1 MADMMA
7 DGFALRAISILPAI
21 SSFGGSD
28 RSGCQVKRTSSS
40 GRWDVCCMLN
50 EMHRSHLNKTTVSN
64 IGSRYIIVMGGHFFI
79 MEWSCL
85 SLT

>member
-28 RSGCQVKRTSSS
+28 RSGCRVKRTSSS
-40 GRWDVCCMLN
+40 GTLGGRWDVCCMLN
-50 EMHRSHLNKTTVSN
+50 EMQRLYLNKL
-64 IGSRYIIVMGGHFFI
+64 R
-79 MEWSCL
+79 
-85 SLT
+85 

>member
-28 RSGCQVKRTSSS
+28 RSGSSQTNL
-40 GRWDVCCMLN
+40 V
-50 EMHRSHLNKTTVSN
+50 V
-64 IGSRYIIVMGGHFFI
+64 VGG
-79 MEWSCL
+79 MNVE
-85 SLT
+85 T